1 MSIHLD
7 FLAVLER
14 VPKVDSRVLAS
25 AVGQCRDE
33 FLRRG
38 WITISDYLSHVMV
51 PFLDSQ
57 QEVDVAINEGA
68 GVFRYR
74 SPLQRGRAVEKP
86 LADITLHAFQVE
98 VWLNELAT
106 LIGIEPR
113 KLSTRRARVAGHLW
127 HLGDMRIIGT
137 HDFAPVFVGRQLG
150 QTSVSDITAALCDPH
165 WERGGI
171 VLRHHPDTA
180 VLQRE
185 HVARGISDF
194 ILADENGHDVFDAKA
209 FDRVLRGFIAPSGA
223 PEPEQ
228 FLQGTRVKLPHFSE
242 SRVVSETRAAI
253 LKFMWGAETKAP
265 PAMKWAEVK
274 SKVDCGYRS
283 FDEAFGD
290 KATREEFLVL
300 AKAGGHYKI
309 RRN

>member
-1 MSIHLD
+1 MSIHWE
-7 FLAVLER
+7 FLATLER
-14 VPKVDSRVLAS
+14 APKVDSRVMAPAL
-25 AVGQCRDE
+25 GQCRAE

-38 WITISDYLSHVMV
+38 WVTFSDYLSHIMV
-51 PFLDSQ
+51 PFLDSD
-57 QEVDVAINEGA
+57 QEVEVEIDDDA

-74 SPLQRGRAVEKP
+74 SPQQRGRIVEKP

-98 VWLNELAT
+98 VWLNELVT

-150 QTSVSDITAALCDPH
+150 QASVSDITVALCDPH

-171 VLRHHPDTA
+171 ALRHHLDTA

-185 HVARGISDF
+185 HVARWIGDI
-194 ILADENGHDVFDAKA
+194 IQADESGLDVFDAKA
-209 FDRVLRGFIAPSGA
+209 FDRVLRGFMTPSGM

-228 FLQGTRVKLPHFSE
+228 SLHKNLLKLPHFE
-242 SRVVSETRAAI
+242 SARELSPERAKI
-253 LKFMWGAETKAP
+253 IKVMWGIDGKVP
-265 PAMKWAEVK
+265 PGMSWVEVNRQANT
-274 SKVDCGYRS
+274 GYQS
-283 FDEAFGD
+283 FDDAFGD
-290 KATREEFLVL
+290 DRKNIVE
-300 AKAGGHYKI
+300 KI
-309 RRN
+309 SRGKYRVIRNP

>member
-1 MSIHLD
+1 MSIHLE
-7 FLAVLER
+7 FLAALER
-14 VPKVDSRVLAS
+14 APKVDSRVLAP
-25 AVGQCRDE
+25 AIGQCRAE
-33 FLRRG
+33 FLRLG
-38 WITISDYLSHVMV
+38 WVTISDHLSHVMV

-57 QEVDVAINEGA
+57 QEVEVEIDEDA

-74 SPLQRGRAVEKP
+74 SPQQRGRIVEKP
-86 LADITLHAFQVE
+86 LADIALHAFQID
-98 VWLNELAT
+98 VWLNDLAT
-106 LIGIEPR
+106 LTGIEPR
-113 KLSTRRARVAGHLW
+113 KLSTRRTRMAGHLW

-137 HDFAPVFVGRQLG
+137 HDFAPVFVGIQIERAPA
-150 QTSVSDITAALCDPH
+150 VDITAVLCDPH
-165 WERGGI
+165 WQRGGI
-171 VLRHHPDTA
+171 VLGHHPDAA

-185 HVARGISDF
+185 HVARWIGDF
-194 ILADENGHDVFDAKA
+194 FQVDESGLDAFDAKA
-209 FDRVLRGFIAPSGA
+209 FDRVLRGFMTPNGN

-290 KATREEFLVL
+290 KAAREEFLVL